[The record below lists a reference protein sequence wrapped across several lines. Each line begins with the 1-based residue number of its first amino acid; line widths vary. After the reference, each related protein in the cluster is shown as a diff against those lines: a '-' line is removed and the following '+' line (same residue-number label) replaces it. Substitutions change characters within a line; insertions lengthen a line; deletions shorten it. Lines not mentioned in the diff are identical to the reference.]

1 MGPRVPGEKPLRA
14 SLWATSL
21 GRFCSRAR
29 KGRRAC
35 KVLRLWNLNSCIEKI
50 DAKCWLAEM
59 TFCKYEVIALGTCFS
74 MFVSIHAHFHFV
86 LIGRNL
92 TAQSIGSHK
101 GIERGIQ
108 IPETVASSPS
118 FSHPTARTPQRV
130 CSQAAQSKGEKPTW
144 GFRPWPY
151 LCW

>member
-1 MGPRVPGEKPLRA
+1 MGLRVPGEKPLRA

-29 KGRRAC
+29 KGRRDC

-74 MFVSIHAHFHFV
+74 MFVYIHAFPLCADWQKSNSSV
-86 LIGRNL
+86 DR
-92 TAQSIGSHK
+92 
-101 GIERGIQ
+101 E
-108 IPETVASSPS
+108 PEGNWTWNSNSRDIVASSPS
-118 FSHPTARTPQRV
+118 FSHPTARAPQRV